1 MPIFEEQNLTEFLAE
16 VKLNMENITDSHEEN
31 IQEINDY
38 IFQSSGKFIRSK
50 LIFIYGTFLEVDRKD
65 LVELSS
71 ATELI
76 HLSTLIHDDIIDDAP
91 IRRGKKT
98 IFKKWGVT
106 KALLYGDYLYTK
118 TFSSLNSLQNQ
129 KIASILIQCAEK
141 LIEGE
146 FKQLKN
152 IGNLNVSISDYQIVI
167 NNKTAVLFSGI
178 LESIA
183 IYAKLEKHQVMILK
197 DLGQEFGYAFQLN
210 DDLSDFVNAGS
221 GKKIF
226 KDLSEDKY
234 TFPLIVVLNNS
245 MASKKEKIIKLIHA
259 GDYQS
264 VKKEIEKDNGFKKTR
279 TERDKAIQN
288 CIKMTKKLLADESL
302 QYAENFLI
310 STLKS

>member
-16 VKLNMENITDSHEEN
+16 VKLNMENITDSHEED

-146 FKQLKN
+146 FKQVKN

-183 IYAKLEKHQVMILK
+183 IYAKLDKHQVMILK

-210 DDLSDFVNAGS
+210 DDLSDFVNAES
-221 GKKIF
+221 GKKTF
-226 KDLSEDKY
+226 KDLSENKY

-245 MASKKEKIIKLIHA
+245 AASKKEKIIKLIHA

-264 VKKEIEKDNGFKKTR
+264 VKKEIEKDNGFNKTR
-279 TERDKAIQN
+279 SERDTAIQN
-288 CIKMTKKLLADESL
+288 CIKMTKKLLADENL

>member
-1 MPIFEEQNLTEFLAE
+1 MPIFEEQNLTEFLDE
-16 VKLNMENITDSHEEN
+16 VKLNMENITDSHEED

-146 FKQLKN
+146 FKQVKN

-183 IYAKLEKHQVMILK
+183 IYAKLDKHQVMILK

-210 DDLSDFVNAGS
+210 DDLSDFVNAES
-221 GKKIF
+221 GKKTF
-226 KDLSEDKY
+226 KDLSENKY

-245 MASKKEKIIKLIHA
+245 VASKKEKIIKLIHA

-264 VKKEIEKDNGFKKTR
+264 VKKEIEKDDGFKKTR
-279 TERDKAIQN
+279 SERDKAIQN
-288 CIKMTKKLLADESL
+288 CIKMTKKLLADENL

>member
-1 MPIFEEQNLTEFLAE
+1 MPIFEEQNLTEFLDE
-16 VKLNMENITDSHEEN
+16 VKLNMENITDSHEED

-146 FKQLKN
+146 FKQVKN

-183 IYAKLEKHQVMILK
+183 IYAKLDKHQVMILK

-210 DDLSDFVNAGS
+210 DDLSDFVNAES
-221 GKKIF
+221 GKKTF
-226 KDLSEDKY
+226 KDLSENKY

-245 MASKKEKIIKLIHA
+245 VASKKEKIIKLIHA

-264 VKKEIEKDNGFKKTR
+264 VKKEIEKDDGFKKTR
-279 TERDKAIQN
+279 SERDTAIQN
-288 CIKMTKKLLADESL
+288 CIKMTKKLLADENL

>member
-16 VKLNMENITDSHEEN
+16 VKLNMENITDSHEED

-152 IGNLNVSISDYQIVI
+152 IRNLNVSISDYQIVI

-183 IYAKLEKHQVMILK
+183 IYAKLEKHQVMVLK

-210 DDLSDFVNAGS
+210 DDLSDFVNAES
-221 GKKIF
+221 GKKTF
-226 KDLSEDKY
+226 KDLSENKY

-245 MASKKEKIIKLIHA
+245 VASKKEKIIKLIHA

-264 VKKEIEKDNGFKKTR
+264 VKKEIEKDDGFKKTR
-279 TERDKAIQN
+279 SERDKAIQN
-288 CIKMTKKLLADESL
+288 CIKMTKKLLADENL

>member
-16 VKLNMENITDSHEEN
+16 VKLNMENITDSHEED

-50 LIFIYGTFLEVDRKD
+50 LIFIYGTFLEVDRND

-210 DDLSDFVNAGS
+210 DDLSDFVNAES
-221 GKKIF
+221 GKKTF
-226 KDLSEDKY
+226 KDLSENKY

-245 MASKKEKIIKLIHA
+245 VASKKEKIIKLIHA
-259 GDYQS
+259 GDYQR
-264 VKKEIEKDNGFKKTR
+264 VKKEIEKDDGFKKTR
-279 TERDKAIQN
+279 SERDKAIQN
-288 CIKMTKKLLADESL
+288 CIKMTKKLLADENL

>member
-16 VKLNMENITDSHEEN
+16 VKLNMENITDSHEED

-183 IYAKLEKHQVMILK
+183 IYAKLDKHQVMILK

-210 DDLSDFVNAGS
+210 DDLSDFVNAES
-221 GKKIF
+221 GKKTF
-226 KDLSEDKY
+226 KDLSENKY

-245 MASKKEKIIKLIHA
+245 VASKKEKIIKLIHA

-264 VKKEIEKDNGFKKTR
+264 VKKEIEKDDGFKKTR
-279 TERDKAIQN
+279 SERDKAIQN
-288 CIKMTKKLLADESL
+288 CIKMTKKLLADENL

>member
-16 VKLNMENITDSHEEN
+16 VKLNMENITDSHEED

-210 DDLSDFVNAGS
+210 DDLSDFVNAES
-221 GKKIF
+221 GKKTF
-226 KDLSEDKY
+226 KDLSENKY

-245 MASKKEKIIKLIHA
+245 VASKKEKIIKLIHA
-259 GDYQS
+259 GNYQS
-264 VKKEIEKDNGFKKTR
+264 VKKEIEKDDGFKKTR
-279 TERDKAIQN
+279 SERDKAIQN
-288 CIKMTKKLLADESL
+288 CIKMTKKLLADENL

>member
-16 VKLNMENITDSHEEN
+16 VKLNMENVTDSHEED

-50 LIFIYGTFLEVDRKD
+50 LIFIYGTFLEVDRND

-210 DDLSDFVNAGS
+210 DDLSDFVNAES
-221 GKKIF
+221 GKKTF
-226 KDLSEDKY
+226 KDLSENKY

-245 MASKKEKIIKLIHA
+245 VASKKEKIIKLIHA

-264 VKKEIEKDNGFKKTR
+264 VKKEIEKDDGFKKTR
-279 TERDKAIQN
+279 SERDKAIQN
-288 CIKMTKKLLADESL
+288 CIKMTKKLLADENL

>member
-16 VKLNMENITDSHEEN
+16 VKLNMENITDSHEED

-118 TFSSLNSLQNQ
+118 TFSSLNSLQNK

-146 FKQLKN
+146 FKQFKN

-183 IYAKLEKHQVMILK
+183 IYAKLEKHQVMVLK

-210 DDLSDFVNAGS
+210 DDLSDFVNAES
-221 GKKIF
+221 GKKTF
-226 KDLSEDKY
+226 KDLSENKY

-245 MASKKEKIIKLIHA
+245 VASKKENIIKLIHA

-264 VKKEIEKDNGFKKTR
+264 VKKEIEKDDGFKKTR
-279 TERDKAIQN
+279 SERDKAIQN
-288 CIKMTKKLLADESL
+288 CIKMTKKLLADENL

>member
-16 VKLNMENITDSHEEN
+16 VKLNMENITDSHEED

-183 IYAKLEKHQVMILK
+183 IYAKLEKHQVMVLK

-210 DDLSDFVNAGS
+210 DDLSDFVNAES
-221 GKKIF
+221 GKKTF
-226 KDLSEDKY
+226 KDLSENKY

-245 MASKKEKIIKLIHA
+245 VASKKEKIIKLINA

-264 VKKEIEKDNGFKKTR
+264 VKKEIEKDDGFKKTR
-279 TERDKAIQN
+279 SERDKAIQN
-288 CIKMTKKLLADESL
+288 CIKMTKKLLADENL

>member
-16 VKLNMENITDSHEEN
+16 VKLNMENITDSHEED

-183 IYAKLEKHQVMILK
+183 IYAKLEKHQVMTLK

-210 DDLSDFVNAGS
+210 DDLSDFVNAES
-221 GKKIF
+221 GKKTF
-226 KDLSEDKY
+226 KDLSENKY

-245 MASKKEKIIKLIHA
+245 VASKKEKIIKLIHA

-264 VKKEIEKDNGFKKTR
+264 VKKEIEKDDGFKKTR
-279 TERDKAIQN
+279 SERDKAIQN
-288 CIKMTKKLLADESL
+288 CIKMTKKLLADENL

>member
-16 VKLNMENITDSHEEN
+16 VKLNMENITDSDEED

-210 DDLSDFVNAGS
+210 DDLSDFVNAES
-221 GKKIF
+221 GKKTF
-226 KDLSEDKY
+226 KDLSENKY

-245 MASKKEKIIKLIHA
+245 VASKKEKIIKLIHA

-264 VKKEIEKDNGFKKTR
+264 VKKEIEKDDGFKKTR
-279 TERDKAIQN
+279 SERDKAIQN
-288 CIKMTKKLLADESL
+288 CIKMTKKLLADENL

>member
-16 VKLNMENITDSHEEN
+16 VKLNMENITDSHEED

-50 LIFIYGTFLEVDRKD
+50 LIFIYGTFLEVDRND

-152 IGNLNVSISDYQIVI
+152 IGNLNVSISDYQIVV

-197 DLGQEFGYAFQLN
+197 ELGQEFGYAFQLN
-210 DDLSDFVNAGS
+210 DDLSDFVNAES
-221 GKKIF
+221 GKKTF
-226 KDLSEDKY
+226 KDLSENKY

-245 MASKKEKIIKLIHA
+245 VASKKEKIIKLIHA

-264 VKKEIEKDNGFKKTR
+264 VKKEIEKDDGFKKTR
-279 TERDKAIQN
+279 SERDKAIQN
-288 CIKMTKKLLADESL
+288 CIKMTKKLLADENL

>member
-16 VKLNMENITDSHEEN
+16 VKLNMENITDSHEED

-50 LIFIYGTFLEVDRKD
+50 LIFIYGTFLEVDRND

-152 IGNLNVSISDYQIVI
+152 IGNLNVSISDYQIVV

-210 DDLSDFVNAGS
+210 DDLSDFVNAES
-221 GKKIF
+221 GKKTF
-226 KDLSEDKY
+226 KDLSENKY

-245 MASKKEKIIKLIHA
+245 VASKKEKIIKLIHA

-264 VKKEIEKDNGFKKTR
+264 VKKEIEKDDGFKKTR
-279 TERDKAIQN
+279 SERDKAIQN
-288 CIKMTKKLLADESL
+288 CIKMTKKLLADENL

>member
-1 MPIFEEQNLTEFLAE
+1 MPIFEEQNLTEFLDE
-16 VKLNMENITDSHEEN
+16 VKLNMENITDSHEED

-50 LIFIYGTFLEVDRKD
+50 LIFIYGTFLEVDRND

-183 IYAKLEKHQVMILK
+183 IYAKLDKHQVMILK

-210 DDLSDFVNAGS
+210 DDLSDFVNAES
-221 GKKIF
+221 GKKTF
-226 KDLSEDKY
+226 KDLSENKY

-245 MASKKEKIIKLIHA
+245 VASKKEKIIKLIHA

-264 VKKEIEKDNGFKKTR
+264 VKKEIEKDDGFKKTR
-279 TERDKAIQN
+279 SERDKAIQN
-288 CIKMTKKLLADESL
+288 CIKMTKKLLADENL

>member
-16 VKLNMENITDSHEEN
+16 VKLNMENITDSHEED

-50 LIFIYGTFLEVDRKD
+50 LIFIYGTFLGVDRKD
-65 LVELSS
+65 LIELSS

-183 IYAKLEKHQVMILK
+183 IYAKLEKHQVMVLK

-210 DDLSDFVNAGS
+210 DDLSDFVNAES
-221 GKKIF
+221 GKKTF
-226 KDLSEDKY
+226 KDLSENKY

-245 MASKKEKIIKLIHA
+245 VASKKEKIIKLIHA

-264 VKKEIEKDNGFKKTR
+264 VKKEIEKDDGFKKTR
-279 TERDKAIQN
+279 SERDKAIQN
-288 CIKMTKKLLADESL
+288 CIKMTKKLLADENL

>member
-16 VKLNMENITDSHEEN
+16 VKLNMENITDSHEED

-152 IGNLNVSISDYQIVI
+152 IGNLNVAISDYQIVI

-183 IYAKLEKHQVMILK
+183 IYAKLDKHQVMILK

-210 DDLSDFVNAGS
+210 DDLSDFVNAES
-221 GKKIF
+221 GKKTF
-226 KDLSEDKY
+226 KDLSENKY

-245 MASKKEKIIKLIHA
+245 VASKKEKIIKLIHA
-259 GDYQS
+259 GDFQS
-264 VKKEIEKDNGFKKTR
+264 VKKEIEKDDGFKKTR
-279 TERDKAIQN
+279 SERDKAIQN
-288 CIKMTKKLLADESL
+288 CIKMTKKLLADENL

>member
-16 VKLNMENITDSHEEN
+16 VKLNMENITDSHEED

-50 LIFIYGTFLEVDRKD
+50 LIFIYGTFLEVERKD

-183 IYAKLEKHQVMILK
+183 IYAKLDKHQVMILK

-210 DDLSDFVNAGS
+210 DDLSDFVNAES
-221 GKKIF
+221 GKKTF
-226 KDLSEDKY
+226 KDLKRFND
-234 TFPLIVVLNNS
+234 
-245 MASKKEKIIKLIHA
+245 
-259 GDYQS
+259 
-264 VKKEIEKDNGFKKTR
+264 
-279 TERDKAIQN
+279 
-288 CIKMTKKLLADESL
+288 
-302 QYAENFLI
+302 
-310 STLKS
+310 

>member
-1 MPIFEEQNLTEFLAE
+1 MPIFEEQNLTEFLDE
-16 VKLNMENITDSHEEN
+16 VKLNMENITDSHEED

-210 DDLSDFVNAGS
+210 DDLSDFVNAES
-221 GKKIF
+221 GKKTF
-226 KDLSEDKY
+226 KDLSENKY

-245 MASKKEKIIKLIHA
+245 VASKKEKIIKLIHA

-264 VKKEIEKDNGFKKTR
+264 VKKEIEKDDGFKKTR
-279 TERDKAIQN
+279 SERDKAIQN
-288 CIKMTKKLLADESL
+288 CIKMTKKLLADENL

>member
-1 MPIFEEQNLTEFLAE
+1 MPIFEEQNLTEFLDE
-16 VKLNMENITDSHEEN
+16 VKLNMENITDSHEED

-146 FKQLKN
+146 FKQVKN

-183 IYAKLEKHQVMILK
+183 IYAKLDKHQVMILK

-210 DDLSDFVNAGS
+210 DDLSDFVNAES
-221 GKKIF
+221 GKKTF
-226 KDLSEDKY
+226 KDLSENKY

-245 MASKKEKIIKLIHA
+245 AASKKEKIIKLIHA

-264 VKKEIEKDNGFKKTR
+264 VKKEIEKDNGFNKTR
-279 TERDKAIQN
+279 SERDTAIQN
-288 CIKMTKKLLADESL
+288 CIKMTKKLLADENL

>member
-16 VKLNMENITDSHEEN
+16 VKLNMENITDSHEED

-210 DDLSDFVNAGS
+210 DDLSDFVNAES
-221 GKKIF
+221 GKKTF
-226 KDLSEDKY
+226 KDLSENKY

-245 MASKKEKIIKLIHA
+245 VASKKEKIIKLIHA

-264 VKKEIEKDNGFKKTR
+264 VKKEIEKDDGFKKTR
-279 TERDKAIQN
+279 SERDKAIQN
-288 CIKMTKKLLADESL
+288 CIKMTKKLLADENL

>member
-1 MPIFEEQNLTEFLAE
+1 MPIFEEQNLTEFLDE
-16 VKLNMENITDSHEEN
+16 VKLNMENITDSHEVD

-50 LIFIYGTFLEVDRKD
+50 LIFIYGTFLEVERKD

-183 IYAKLEKHQVMILK
+183 IYANLEKNQVKILK

-210 DDLSDFVNAGS
+210 DDLSDFVNAES
-221 GKKIF
+221 GKKTF
-226 KDLSEDKY
+226 KDLSENKY

-245 MASKKEKIIKLIHA
+245 VASKKEKIIKLIHA

-288 CIKMTKKLLADESL
+288 CIKMTKKLLANENL

>member
-16 VKLNMENITDSHEEN
+16 VKLNMENITDSDEED

-50 LIFIYGTFLEVDRKD
+50 LIFIYGTFLEVDRND

-210 DDLSDFVNAGS
+210 DDLSDFVNAES
-221 GKKIF
+221 GKKTF
-226 KDLSEDKY
+226 KDLSENKY

-245 MASKKEKIIKLIHA
+245 VASKKEKIIKLIHA

-264 VKKEIEKDNGFKKTR
+264 VKKEIEKDDGFKKTR
-279 TERDKAIQN
+279 SERDKAIQN
-288 CIKMTKKLLADESL
+288 CIKMTKKLLADENL

>member
-1 MPIFEEQNLTEFLAE
+1 MPIFEEQNLTEFLDE
-16 VKLNMENITDSHEEN
+16 VKLNMENITDSHEED

-146 FKQLKN
+146 FKQVKN
-152 IGNLNVSISDYQIVI
+152 IGNLNVSISDYQNVI

-183 IYAKLEKHQVMILK
+183 IYAKLDKHQVMILK

-210 DDLSDFVNAGS
+210 DDLSDFVNAES
-221 GKKIF
+221 GKKTF
-226 KDLSEDKY
+226 KDLSENKY

-245 MASKKEKIIKLIHA
+245 AASKKEKIIKLIHA

-264 VKKEIEKDNGFKKTR
+264 VKKEIEKDNGFNKTR
-279 TERDKAIQN
+279 SERDTAIQN
-288 CIKMTKKLLADESL
+288 CIKMTKKLLADENL

>member
-16 VKLNMENITDSHEEN
+16 VKLNMENITDSHEED

-50 LIFIYGTFLEVDRKD
+50 LIFIYGTFLEVDRND

-152 IGNLNVSISDYQIVI
+152 IGNLNVSISDYQIVV

-210 DDLSDFVNAGS
+210 DDLSDFVNAES
-221 GKKIF
+221 GKKTF
-226 KDLSEDKY
+226 KDLSENKY

-245 MASKKEKIIKLIHA
+245 VASKKEKIIKLIHA

-264 VKKEIEKDNGFKKTR
+264 VKKEIEKDDGFKNT
-279 TERDKAIQN
+279 
-288 CIKMTKKLLADESL
+288 
-302 QYAENFLI
+302 
-310 STLKS
+310 